1 MKILNFGSLNLDNVY
16 QVPHFLQAGE
26 TMAALSEAVHPGG
39 KGLNQSLALARA
51 RMCIMRAS
59 SATAAS
65 C

>member
-39 KGLNQSLALARA
+39 KGRA